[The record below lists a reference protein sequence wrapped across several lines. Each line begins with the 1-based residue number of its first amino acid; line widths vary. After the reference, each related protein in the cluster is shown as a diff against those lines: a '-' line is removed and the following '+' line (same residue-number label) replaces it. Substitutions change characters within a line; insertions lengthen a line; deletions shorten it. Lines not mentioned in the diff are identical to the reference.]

1 MIPDSFEQREERR
14 ARLIFAALTFTAG
27 LLLGGYFVIMKTRHD
42 GDIASD
48 TRRIADALEHA
59 RPEVCR

>member
-1 MIPDSFEQREERR
+1 MILDPFEQREERR
-14 ARLIFAALTFTAG
+14 ARLIFAALMFTAG

-48 TRRIADALEHA
+48 TRRIADALEHRA
-59 RPEVCR
+59 PEVCR